1 MARRTWDR
9 EEAVAQREQK
19 LELFAQNI
27 ERAVEQLVTGEDWL
41 RAVQFAARFRSRSF
55 QNTLAIWVQHQD
67 AYGKGLALEPF
78 PTYVAGFKDWA
89 KQDRYPIAGRGYVI
103 LAPVHAVFA
112 SSNPASGIWRRLSR
126 GEKPRTGETVRR
138 ELIGVKP
145 AHVWDASQ
153 TTGEGEIPVKP
164 MPVLLEGQAPA
175 GLWDGLAAVVAD
187 EGFALRDVPDAAA
200 IRGAN
205 GVTDFTER
213 SVAVRLDM
221 DDAARVKTLAHELGH
236 VLMTDPRL
244 RGNDVH
250 RGIWEVEAESF
261 AAMIGVCYGMD
272 TTQYTV
278 PYVAGW
284 SEQVQDKTPVEVVRD
299 TGKRVMDTALKTL
312 ERLPDPPLSDGMP
325 AGGEQSER
333 RAPQRRSAARAPGPE
348 PVAL

>member
-1 MARRTWDR
+1 MARRKWTR
-9 EEAVAQREQK
+9 EETIEAREQK
-19 LELFAQNI
+19 LELFTQDI

-41 RAVQFAARFRSRSF
+41 RAMQFAARFRTRSF

-67 AYGKGLALEPF
+67 AFGKGVAPEPF
-78 PTYVAGFKDWA
+78 PTFVAGFQDWKA
-89 KQDRYPIAGRGYVI
+89 LDRYPIAGRSYVI
-103 LAPVHAVFA
+103 LAPVHAVLA
-112 SSNPASGIWRRLSR
+112 SSNPAAGIWRRLSR

-138 ELIGVKP
+138 EMIGVKP

-153 TTGEGEIPVKP
+153 TTGDGEIPVKP
-164 MPVLLEGQAPA
+164 MPVLLEGQAPE
-175 GLWDGLAAVVAD
+175 GLWEGLAGIVEA

-200 IRGAN
+200 IGGAN

-236 VLMTDPRL
+236 VLMTDPEL
-244 RGNDVH
+244 RGHDMH

-261 AAMIGVCYGMD
+261 AAMIGTCYGMD
-272 TTQYTV
+272 TAQYTI

-284 SEQVQDKTPVEVVRD
+284 SETVKDKTPVDVVRD

-312 ERLPDPPLSDGMP
+312 GRLPDPPLEDGLP
-325 AGGEQSER
+325 PKPDQPQPRLPDRER
-333 RAPQRRSAARAPGPE
+333 GRQGAESVR
-348 PVAL
+348 L

>member
-1 MARRTWDR
+1 MARRKWTR
-9 EEAVAQREQK
+9 EEAIEAREQK
-19 LELFAQNI
+19 LELFAHNI
-27 ERAVEQLVTGEDWL
+27 ERAVEQLVTGEDWM
-41 RAVQFAARFRSRSF
+41 RAMQFAARFRSRSF

-67 AYGKGLALEPF
+67 AFGRGLAPEPF
-78 PTYVAGFKDWA
+78 PTYVAGFQDWKRLA
-89 KQDRYPIAGRGYVI
+89 RYPIAGRSYVI
-103 LAPVHAVFA
+103 LAPVHAAFA
-112 SSNPASGIWRRLSR
+112 SSNPASGIWRRLAA
-126 GEKPRTGETVRR
+126 GEKPRTGESVRR
-138 ELIGVKP
+138 EMIGVKP

-153 TTGEGEIPVKP
+153 TTGDGEIPVKP
-164 MPVLLEGQAPA
+164 VPVLLEGQAPE
-175 GLWDGLAAVVAD
+175 GLWSGLAGVVEA
-187 EGFALRDVPDAAA
+187 EGFTLRDVPDAAA

-236 VLMTDPRL
+236 VLLTDQEL
-244 RGNDVH
+244 RGHDVH

-261 AAMIGVCYGMD
+261 AAMIGACYGMD

-284 SEQVQDKTPVEVVRD
+284 SETIKDKTPVEVVRD

-312 ERLPDPPLSDGMP
+312 GRLPGPPLDDGLP
-325 AGGEQSER
+325 PRPDQPER
-333 RAPQRRSAARAPGPE
+333 RPPDRRQGHRAGPE